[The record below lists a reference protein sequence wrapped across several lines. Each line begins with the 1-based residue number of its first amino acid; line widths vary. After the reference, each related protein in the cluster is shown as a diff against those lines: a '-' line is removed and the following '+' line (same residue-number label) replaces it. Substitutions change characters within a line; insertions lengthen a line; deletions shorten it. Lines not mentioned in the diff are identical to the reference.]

1 MLARM
6 RSVKVKEKR
15 WLMGWAGVGAVIGQC
30 LVQPVMGAGFLD
42 VYHLAQERDP
52 VYAAARETLNAQQTL
67 IAQSK
72 AALLPNLNAQAGYN
86 YQDIHNDFKGDAKK
100 ANQNKANPLRNWKQ
114 NDYGSANYSVQV
126 QQALF
131 DAEALPLYRE
141 AKRAF
146 KQAQIQYDYAKQDLM
161 TRVTESYLNVLIA
174 EEQLQTSVAERR
186 ALEEQQAQAQ
196 KEFEVGTAAIT
207 DAQDAQARRDLA
219 VAQELQ
225 YRNSLAVSKRVLSRI
240 IGQEVPPLLGLGEK
254 LQLAPPDPANIQDWV
269 GRALQGNLA
278 VLAQREG
285 LQVAQLELRARQ
297 GARLPT
303 LNLVAGRQW
312 FEDRSPTI
320 DASWYDTTVNSAGL
334 QLQIPI
340 FQGGYLIA
348 RAREAAARLNESKE
362 NLLDASRGAELA
374 ASQAYLNLVT
384 TIAQVQ
390 AFEQALRSS
399 EISLESN
406 RVGREVGTR
415 TQVDVL
421 DALRQVY
428 AARRDLYRSRYTY
441 LQDQVTLKAAV
452 GELKDAD
459 LETLS
464 TQLIVA
470 PEQRGVIEGSEEHI
484 RYPKGINASSTT
496 VEVPRPDETLHPSPL
511 SPGAVRGRTA
521 VPPMGGGVSP

>member
-1 MLARM
+1 MT
-6 RSVKVKEKR
+6 
-15 WLMGWAGVGAVIGQC
+15 WTGVGVVASQL
-30 LVQPVMGAGFLD
+30 LVQHAMGADFLD
-42 VYHLAQERDP
+42 IYRLAQERDP
-52 VYAAARETLNAQQTL
+52 VYAAARDTLNAQQTL
-67 IAQSK
+67 IAQAR
-72 AALLPNLNAQAGYN
+72 AALLPNLNAQAGYT
-86 YQDIHNDFKGDAKK
+86 YQNIHNDFKGEAKQ
-100 ANQNKANPLRNWKQ
+100 ANQNKTNPMRNWKQ
-114 NDYGSANYSVQV
+114 SDYGSANYAVQV

-131 DAEALPLYRE
+131 DAEALPMYRE
-141 AKRAF
+141 AKRAY
-146 KQAQIQYDYAKQDLM
+146 KQAQIQYDYARQDLM
-161 TRVTESYLNVLIA
+161 IRVTQAYLNILIA
-174 EEQLQTSVAERR
+174 EEQLQATVAERH
-186 ALEEQQAQAQ
+186 AIEEQQAQAQ

-225 YRNSLAVSKRVLSRI
+225 YRNELAVSKRELSRI
-240 IGQEVPPLLGLGEK
+240 IGQGVPPLLGLGDS
-254 LQLAPPDPANIQDWV
+254 LRLASPDPADMQAWV
-269 GRALQGNLA
+269 DRALQGNLM

-285 LQVAQLELRARQ
+285 MQVAQLELRARQ

-312 FEDRSPTI
+312 FEDRAPTI
-320 DASWYDTTVNSAGL
+320 DASWYDRTMDTAGL

-390 AFEQALRSS
+390 AFEQALQSS
-399 EISLESN
+399 QVSLESN
-406 RVGREVGTR
+406 QVGREVGTR

-441 LQDQVTLKAAV
+441 LQNQIMLKSAV
-452 GELKDAD
+452 GELGDAD
-459 LETLS
+459 LTAMAA
-464 TQLIVA
+464 QLRVP
-470 PEQRGVIEGSEEHI
+470 PEQRGVTEESEKKIE
-484 RYPKGINASSTT
+484 YPRNVNQMPATI
-496 VEVPRPDETLHPSPL
+496 VVPRPNETIHPSHGKQSAP
-511 SPGAVRGRTA
+511 SMGDNP
-521 VPPMGGGVSP
+521 VPPAETPEMP

>member
-1 MLARM
+1 MT
-6 RSVKVKEKR
+6 
-15 WLMGWAGVGAVIGQC
+15 WAGIGIVASQLLIQHARGAD
-30 LVQPVMGAGFLD
+30 FLHI
-42 VYHLAQERDP
+42 YQLAQERDP
-52 VYAAARETLNAQQTL
+52 IYAAARETLNAQQTL
-67 IAQSK
+67 IAQSR
-72 AALLPNLNAQAGYN
+72 AALLPNLNANAGYT
-86 YQDIHNDFKGDAKK
+86 YQNIHNDFKGESKE
-100 ANQNKANPLRNWKQ
+100 ANQNKANPMRNWKQ
-114 NDYGSANYSVQV
+114 NDYGSANYAVQV

-131 DAEALPLYRE
+131 DAEAWPMYRE
-141 AKRAF
+141 AKRAY
-146 KQAQIQYDYAKQDLM
+146 KQAQIQYDYARQDLM
-161 TRVTESYLNVLIA
+161 IRVTQAYLNILIA
-174 EEQLQTSVAERR
+174 EEQLQATIAERQ
-186 ALEEQQAQAQ
+186 AIEEQQAQAQ

-225 YRNSLAVSKRVLSRI
+225 YRNELAVAKRELSRI
-240 IGQEVPPLLGLGEK
+240 IGQEVPPLLGLGDALRLES
-254 LQLAPPDPANIQDWV
+254 PDPADMRAWV
-269 GRALQGNLA
+269 DRALQGNLM

-285 LQVAQLELRARQ
+285 MQVAQLELRARQ

-312 FEDRSPTI
+312 FEDRAPTI
-320 DASWYDTTVNSAGL
+320 DASWYDRTMDTVGV

-390 AFEQALRSS
+390 AFEQALQSS
-399 EISLESN
+399 QISLESN
-406 RVGREVGTR
+406 QVGREVGTR

-441 LQDQVTLKAAV
+441 LQDQIMLKAAV
-452 GELKDAD
+452 GELGDAD
-459 LETLS
+459 LAAMAA
-464 TQLIVA
+464 QLQVP
-470 PEQRGVIEGSEEHI
+470 PEQRGVTEETERKIE
-484 RYPKGINASSTT
+484 YPRNINQAPPTIVAPKPNETIHPTHGRQLAPNRGDNPAPPVS
-496 VEVPRPDETLHPSPL
+496 VPVTP
-511 SPGAVRGRTA
+511 
-521 VPPMGGGVSP
+521 

>member
-1 MLARM
+1 
-6 RSVKVKEKR
+6 
-15 WLMGWAGVGAVIGQC
+15 
-30 LVQPVMGAGFLD
+30 MGASFLD
-42 VYHLAQERDP
+42 IYHLAQERDP
-52 VYAAARETLNAQQTL
+52 VYAAARETLNAQHTL
-67 IAQSK
+67 IAQSR
-72 AALLPNLNAQAGYN
+72 AALLPNLNAQAGYT
-86 YQDIHNDFKGDAKK
+86 YQNIHNDFKGEAKQ
-100 ANQNKANPLRNWKQ
+100 ANQNKENPLRDWKQ
-114 NDYGSANYSVQV
+114 NDYGSANYAVQV

-131 DAEALPLYRE
+131 DAEAMPMYRE
-141 AKRAF
+141 AKRAY
-146 KQAQIQYDYAKQDLM
+146 KQAEIQYDYAKQDLM
-161 TRVTESYLNVLIA
+161 TRVTQAYLSVLTA
-174 EEQLQTSVAERR
+174 EEQLQATIAERR

-225 YRNSLAVSKRVLSRI
+225 YRNDLAVSKRELSRI
-240 IGQEVPPLLGLGEK
+240 IGQAVPPLLGLGDK
-254 LQLAPPDPANIQDWV
+254 LQLAPPDPGDVQAWV
-269 GRALQGNLA
+269 NRALQSNLT

-285 LQVAQLELRARQ
+285 MQVAQLELRARQ

-312 FEDRSPTI
+312 FEDRSPTF
-320 DASWYDTTVNSAGL
+320 DASWYDRTTDSAGL

-390 AFEQALRSS
+390 AFEQALKSS
-399 EISLESN
+399 QVSLESN
-406 RVGREVGTR
+406 QVGREVGTR

-441 LQDQVTLKAAV
+441 LQDQVMLKAAV

-459 LETLS
+459 LEAMA
-464 TQLIVA
+464 TQLTVT
-470 PEQRGVIEGSEEHI
+470 PEQRGVTGDGEENIE
-484 RYPKGINASSTT
+484 YPRNMNQPLPTIEA
-496 VEVPRPDETLHPSPL
+496 PRPNETLHPTGRVAPDLGLGHKPAL
-511 SPGAVRGRTA
+511 SGEGSREP
-521 VPPMGGGVSP
+521 

>member
-1 MLARM
+1 M
-6 RSVKVKEKR
+6 KEKR
-15 WLMGWAGVGAVIGQC
+15 WLMGWAGVGVVVGQC

-67 IAQSK
+67 IAQSR

-86 YQDIHNDFKGDAKK
+86 YQNIHNDFKGDAKK

-174 EEQLQTSVAERR
+174 EEQLQTAVAERR

-225 YRNSLAVSKRVLSRI
+225 YRNSLAVSKRELSRI
-240 IGQEVPPLLGLGEK
+240 IGQEVPPLLGLGGK
-254 LQLAPPDPANIQDWV
+254 LQLAPPDPSDVQAWV
-269 GRALQGNLA
+269 NRALQSNLM

-303 LNLVAGRQW
+303 LNFVAGRQW

-320 DASWYDTTVNSAGL
+320 DASWYDTTVDSAGL

-340 FQGGYLIA
+340 FQGGYLAA

-362 NLLDASRGAELA
+362 NLLDAGRGAELA

-470 PEQRGVIEGSEEHI
+470 PEQRGVVEGSETNI
-484 RYPKGINASSTT
+484 RYPKGIDASAVT
-496 VEVPRPDETLHPSPL
+496 VEAPRPDETLRPSPP
-511 SPGAVRGRTA
+511 SPGVGPGRTA